1 LTTVAGFGAET
12 IVPGHGAVCGPDVI
26 NQVRDYLLFVQDIA
40 RRGVDAGLDPL
51 EAARQTD
58 LGAYADLLDAE
69 RIVGNLH
76 RAYAEVHGTAPGEQ
90 IDLTAALTDMVAFN
104 NGQPLSC
111 YA

>member
-1 LTTVAGFGAET
+1 MSRILVLTDSVRPLDRPCSIAARIDGVCATMLFCGFTNAG
-12 IVPGHGAVCGPDVI
+12 I
-26 NQVRDYLLFVQDIA
+26 
-40 RRGVDAGLDPL
+40 DPL

-58 LGAYADLLDAE
+58 LGGYADLLDAE

-76 RAYAEVHGTAPGEQ
+76 RAYAEVHGAAPGAQ
-90 IDLTAALTDMVAFN
+90 IDLTAALTDMVTFN

>member
-1 LTTVAGFGAET
+1 
-12 IVPGHGAVCGPDVI
+12 VPGHGAVCGPDVI

-40 RRGVDAGLDPL
+40 RRGVEAGIDPL

-58 LGAYADLLDAE
+58 LGGYSDLLDAE
-69 RIVGNLH
+69 RVVGNLH
-76 RAYAEVHGTAPGEQ
+76 RAYAEVRGAAPGAQ
-90 IDLTAALTDMVAFN
+90 IDLTAALTDMVTYN